1 MSAAEIL
8 LERIR
13 QDGSVN
19 GEIVKVDQFL
29 NHMVD
34 PVLIHQL
41 GDDIA
46 ARFADR
52 SVTKILTAETSG
64 IMLAQA
70 VALKLQVPFVYAK
83 KKRPITMPEYFA
95 AASYS
100 FTKQEST
107 TLYVSKDVLHQGDKV
122 LFVDDFFA
130 KGSTLKAIEEILSQ
144 AGATL
149 VGAAVI
155 INKSQRR
162 DIESILT
169 LDDLVGYS
177 SVHIDEEISESF
189 YTSTIFPKPS

>member
-1 MSAAEIL
+1 MSAAEVL

-13 QDGSVN
+13 QDGAVN
-19 GEIVKVDQFL
+19 GEIVNVGQFL

-34 PVLIHQL
+34 PVLIHLL

-46 ARFADR
+46 ARFADQA
-52 SVTKILTAETSG
+52 VDKILTAETSG

-107 TLYVSKDVLHQGDKV
+107 TLYVSRDVLCQGEKV
-122 LFVDDFFA
+122 LFIDDFFA

-144 AGATL
+144 AGAIL

-162 DIESILT
+162 DIEAILT
-169 LDDLVGYS
+169 LDDLR
-177 SVHIDEEISESF
+177 
-189 YTSTIFPKPS
+189 

>member
-1 MSAAEIL
+1 MWGDSF
-8 LERIR
+8 R
-13 QDGSVN
+13 QDGSID
-19 GEIVKVDQFL
+19 EMIVKVDQFL

-34 PVLIHQL
+34 PVLVHLL

-46 ARFADR
+46 ARFT
-52 SVTKILTAETSG
+52 SYPVTKILTAETSG

-107 TLYVSKDVLHQGDKV
+107 TLYVSKEVLNQNDHV
-122 LFVDDFFA
+122 LFIDDFFA
-130 KGSTLKAIEEILSQ
+130 KGSTLKAIEEIVDQ

-155 INKSQRR
+155 INKSTRR

-169 LDDLVGYS
+169 LEDLQ
-177 SVHIDEEISESF
+177 
-189 YTSTIFPKPS
+189 

>member
-1 MSAAEIL
+1 MNAAEVL

-13 QDGSVN
+13 QDGAIN

-29 NHMVD
+29 NHRVD
-34 PVLIHQL
+34 PVLVHIL

-46 ARFADR
+46 ARFANL
-52 SVTKILTAETSG
+52 SVTMILTAETSG

-107 TLYVSKDVLHQGDKV
+107 TLYVSKEVLHPPDRV
-122 LFVDDFFA
+122 LFVDDFYA
-130 KGSTLKAIEEILSQ
+130 KGSTLKGIEEIVAQS
-144 AGATL
+144 GAEL

-155 INKSQRR
+155 INKSTRR

-169 LDDLVGYS
+169 LDDL
-177 SVHIDEEISESF
+177 
-189 YTSTIFPKPS
+189 K

>member
-1 MSAAEIL
+1 MSAAEVL
-8 LERIR
+8 LERVR
-13 QDGSVN
+13 QDGAIN
-19 GEIVKVDQFL
+19 GQIVKVDQFL
-29 NHMVD
+29 NHKVD
-34 PVLIHQL
+34 PVLVHLL

-46 ARFADR
+46 ARFVDH

-83 KKRPITMPEYFA
+83 KKRPITMPEYYA

-107 TLYVSKDVLHQGDKV
+107 TLYVSKEVLHASDKV
-122 LFVDDFFA
+122 LFIDDFYA
-130 KGSTLKAIEEILSQ
+130 KGSTFKGIEDIVTQS
-144 AGATL
+144 GAEL

-155 INKSQRR
+155 INKSTRR

-169 LDDLVGYS
+169 LDDL
-177 SVHIDEEISESF
+177 I
-189 YTSTIFPKPS
+189 

>member
-13 QDGSVN
+13 RDGAID
-19 GEIVKVDQFL
+19 GMIVKVDQFL

-34 PVLIHQL
+34 PVLVHQL

-46 ARFADR
+46 ARFADLP
-52 SVTKILTAETSG
+52 VTKILTAETSG
-64 IMLAQA
+64 VMLAQA
-70 VALKLQVPFVYAK
+70 VALKLEVPFVYAK

-107 TLYVSKDVLHQGDKV
+107 TLYVSKEVLHQEDKV
-122 LFVDDFFA
+122 LFIDDFFA

-149 VGAAVI
+149 MGAAVI

-162 DIESILT
+162 DIEAILT
-169 LDDLVGYS
+169 LDDLKDS
-177 SVHIDEEISESF
+177 
-189 YTSTIFPKPS
+189 

>member
-1 MSAAEIL
+1 MSAAEVL
-8 LERIR
+8 LERISR
-13 QDGSVN
+13 DGSIN
-19 GEIVKVDQFL
+19 GQIVKVDQFL

-34 PVLIHQL
+34 PVLIHLL

-46 ARFADR
+46 ARFANH
-52 SVTKILTAETSG
+52 SVSKILTAETSG
-64 IMLAQA
+64 IMLAQS

-107 TLYVSKDVLHQGDKV
+107 TLYVSKEVLHRDDQV

-130 KGSTLKAIEEILSQ
+130 KGSTLKAIEEIISQ

-149 VGAAVI
+149 LGAAVI
-155 INKSQRR
+155 INKSQRS

-169 LDDLVGYS
+169 LDDL
-177 SVHIDEEISESF
+177 H
-189 YTSTIFPKPS
+189 

>member
-1 MSAAEIL
+1 MSAAAML
-8 LERIR
+8 LKRIR
-13 QDGSVN
+13 QDGSIN
-19 GEIVKVDQFL
+19 GQIVKVDQFL

-34 PVLIHQL
+34 PVLIQLL

-46 ARFADR
+46 ARFTNH
-52 SVTKILTAETSG
+52 SVSKILTAETSG

-83 KKRPITMPEYFA
+83 KKRPITMPEYYA

-107 TLYVSKDVLHQGDKV
+107 TLYVSKEVLHRNDVV
-122 LFVDDFFA
+122 LFIDDFFA
-130 KGSTLKAIEEILSQ
+130 KGSTLKAIEEIIAQ

-149 VGAAVI
+149 AGAAVI
-155 INKSQRR
+155 INKSERR

-169 LDDLVGYS
+169 LEDLQ
-177 SVHIDEEISESF
+177 
-189 YTSTIFPKPS
+189 

>member
-1 MSAAEIL
+1 MSAAAVL
-8 LERIR
+8 RERIR
-13 QDGSVN
+13 RDGAID

-34 PVLIHQL
+34 PELMQLL

-46 ARFADR
+46 ERFAGR
-52 SVTKILTAETSG
+52 GATKILTAETSG

-70 VALKLQVPFVYAK
+70 VAGKLKIPFIYAK
-83 KKRPITMPEYFA
+83 KKRPITMTEYYA

-107 TLYVSKDVLHQGDKV
+107 TLYVSREVLTTTDTV
-122 LFVDDFFA
+122 LFIDDFFA
-130 KGSTLKAIEEILSQ
+130 KGSTLKAIEEIISQ
-144 AGATL
+144 AKATL
-149 VGAAVI
+149 AGAAVI

-169 LDDLVGYS
+169 LNDLQ
-177 SVHIDEEISESF
+177 
-189 YTSTIFPKPS
+189 

>member
-1 MSAAEIL
+1 MSAAEVL

-13 QDGSVN
+13 QDGAID
-19 GEIVKVDQFL
+19 GQIVKVDQFL

-34 PVLIHQL
+34 PVLIHLL
-41 GDDIA
+41 GDEIA
-46 ARFADR
+46 IRFA
-52 SVTKILTAETSG
+52 SLPVTKILTAETSG

-70 VALKLQVPFVYAK
+70 VALKLQVPFIYAK

-107 TLYVSKDVLHQGDKV
+107 TLHVSKEVLHPQDNI
-122 LFVDDFFA
+122 LFIDDFFA
-130 KGSTLKAIEEILSQ
+130 KGSTLKAIEEIISQ

-149 VGAAVI
+149 VGTAVI
-155 INKSQRR
+155 INKSDRR

-169 LDDLVGYS
+169 LEDLS
-177 SVHIDEEISESF
+177 
-189 YTSTIFPKPS
+189 

>member
-1 MSAAEIL
+1 MSAAKVL

-13 QDGSVN
+13 RDGAID

-34 PVLIHQL
+34 PELIQIL

-46 ARFADR
+46 ARFAER
-52 SVTKILTAETSG
+52 GATKIITAETSG

-70 VALKLQVPFVYAK
+70 VALKLKIPFIYAK
-83 KKRPITMPEYFA
+83 KKRPITMAEYYA

-107 TLYVSKDVLHQGDKV
+107 TLYVSKEVLHPFDTV
-122 LFVDDFFA
+122 LFIDDFFA
-130 KGSTLKAIEEILSQ
+130 KGSTLKAIEEIISQ
-144 AGATL
+144 AKATL
-149 VGAAVI
+149 TGTAVI

-169 LDDLVGYS
+169 LDDLQ
-177 SVHIDEEISESF
+177 
-189 YTSTIFPKPS
+189 

>member
-13 QDGSVN
+13 RDGAIN

-34 PVLIHQL
+34 PVLIHLL
-41 GDDIA
+41 GDEIA
-46 ARFADR
+46 TRFATLPV
-52 SVTKILTAETSG
+52 SKILTAETSG

-70 VALKLQVPFVYAK
+70 VALKLQIPFVYAK

-107 TLYVSKDVLHQGDKV
+107 TLYVSKEVLHPQDNI
-122 LFVDDFFA
+122 LFIDDFFA
-130 KGSTLKAIEEILSQ
+130 KGSTLKAVEEIISQ

-149 VGAAVI
+149 MGAAVI
-155 INKSQRR
+155 INKSTRR

-169 LDDLVGYS
+169 LDDLR
-177 SVHIDEEISESF
+177 
-189 YTSTIFPKPS
+189 

>member
-1 MSAAEIL
+1 MRAAEVL
-8 LERIR
+8 LKRIR
-13 QDGSVN
+13 QDGEIN
-19 GEIVKVDQFL
+19 GQIVKVDQFL

-34 PVLIHQL
+34 PVLVHLL

-46 ARFADR
+46 ARFADL

-70 VALKLQVPFVYAK
+70 VALTLQVPFIYAK

-107 TLYVSKDVLHQGDKV
+107 TLYVSKEVLHSPDRV

-130 KGSTLKAIEEILSQ
+130 KGSTLKAIKEIVSQ
-144 AGATL
+144 SGAEL

-155 INKSQRR
+155 INKSTRR

-169 LDDLVGYS
+169 LEDLQ
-177 SVHIDEEISESF
+177 
-189 YTSTIFPKPS
+189 